1 MSIRIRSTLR
11 IAVHGSYAIG
21 AMKRRRDLDSED
33 AWSSTSFQRPAVS
46 ADDIVACLHQE
57 GEVVDRVSAL
67 KSLLDKCFD
76 RSFEATSSMSEFKSG
91 SEFRVH
97 FYESVLCSDDLL
109 SRLSVDVFWIL
120 SCAGMLS
127 FGKYV
132 ESVDVTRLV
141 TFLREDVMS
150 FRFNRN
156 GAEDRQHESMLSSI
170 FIDIIVFL
178 FSHAHLTAVT
188 KAQQLQS
195 KCLIIL
201 DRAMFPSSE
210 MSSLFDLFILH
221 QHLTLFSLFDDTSA
235 VETVRLD
242 VLRRL
247 LLQKTEYQSGSH
259 SASELHHDVLSHYRP
274 EDIHAAMTSV
284 IRAES
289 PIMLD
294 SLFTEASSSSSRHM
308 LVVALEYLA
317 QSDVSQ
323 STLIA
328 QRLGALCAD
337 CLADG
342 LDIAVRRIISLV
354 DTFAASKEMR
364 GVGVMFL
371 GALSHINITTQSF
384 TIFCRLMVD
393 LSPWLALNNLITIA
407 DYIKANKDKNLDS
420 AEHALLA
427 LQLRSEELGCL
438 PDLISGDIITPQ
450 AFQDKVAKMRV
461 WVEAYRRSGEM
472 PGAIQQMSAK
482 DRQRY
487 LKAWLGALSSIA
499 ERDPALEVSCLQ
511 MAQMLGMDSSTVSF
525 PLRATDLRH
534 SAEKRRLDSQMSK
547 LVETLGIMEPSAVD
561 PIRAVILT
569 TSHVLE
575 LVHKGEYF
583 SSADLGDQALKR
595 FSSSCIA
602 ALQAFQDSHV
612 LSSLI
617 CAQLSLMTDAVAKL
631 HHGKGESMESVKLW
645 LRWLSSAYK
654 RIVLGNRLLEAAL
667 VAMLSESLESEDHLV
682 PWRLGLALH
691 CNDDEVRL
699 HCIVL

>member
-1 MSIRIRSTLR
+1 
-11 IAVHGSYAIG
+11 
-21 AMKRRRDLDSED
+21 MKRRRDLAAEDSG
-33 AWSSTSFQRPAVS
+33 SSASFPRQAAS
-46 ADDIVACLHQE
+46 ADDIVACLQQD

-67 KSLLDKCFD
+67 KALLDNCFD
-76 RSFEATSSMSEFKSG
+76 RSSFEATSSMSECKSG
-91 SEFRVH
+91 SKFRVRS
-97 FYESVLCSDDLL
+97 YESVLCSDDLL

-120 SCAGMLS
+120 SCAGLLS
-127 FGKYV
+127 FGKYI
-132 ESVDVTRLV
+132 ENVDVTRMV
-141 TFLREDVMS
+141 IFLREDVMS
-150 FRFNRN
+150 FRFSRQ
-156 GAEDRQHESMLSSI
+156 GAEDPQHESMLSSI

-178 FSHAHLTAVT
+178 FSHAHLMVATEY
-188 KAQQLQS
+188 QQLQS

-210 MSSLFDLFILH
+210 MCSLFDLFILH
-221 QHLTLFSLFDDTSA
+221 QLLQIFNLFDDTSA

-259 SASELHHDVLSHYRP
+259 SASELHYAVLSHYRS
-274 EDIHAAMTSV
+274 EHICAAMTFV

-289 PIMLD
+289 PNMLD

-308 LVVALEYLA
+308 LIVALEYLA

-328 QRLGALCAD
+328 QRLGALCAN

-342 LDIAVRRIISLV
+342 LDIVVRRIISLV

-364 GVGVMFL
+364 GVGAMFL
-371 GALSHINITTQSF
+371 DALSHIDITTQSF
-384 TIFCRLMVD
+384 TLFCRLMVD
-393 LSPWLALNNLITIA
+393 LSPWLALNNLTTIA
-407 DYIKANKDKNLDS
+407 EYIKANKDKNFDP
-420 AEHALLA
+420 AEHALSA
-427 LQLRSEELGCL
+427 LQLRSEELGRL
-438 PDLISGDIITPQ
+438 PDLFAGDTTTLQ
-450 AFQDKVAKMRV
+450 AFQDKIAKMRV

-482 DRQRY
+482 DRQRH

-499 ERDPALEVSCLQ
+499 ERDPAFEVSCLQ
-511 MAQMLGMDSSTVSF
+511 MAQMLGMDPSTVSF
-525 PLRATDLRH
+525 PLRAADLRH
-534 SAEKRRLDSQMSK
+534 SAEKRGWDSQMSK
-547 LVETLGIMEPSAVD
+547 LAETLGIFEPSAVA

-569 TSHVLE
+569 TSHVVE

-583 SSADLGDQALKR
+583 SLADLGDQALKR

-602 ALQAFQDSHV
+602 ALQALQDSHV
-612 LSSLI
+612 FSSLI
-617 CAQLSLMTDAVAKL
+617 CAQLSLMTDAVAEL

-645 LRWLSSAYK
+645 LQWLSSAYK

-667 VAMLSESLESEDHLV
+667 MAMLSESLESEDHLV
-682 PWRLGLALH
+682 PWRLGFALY
-691 CNDDEVRL
+691 CNEDEVRL
-699 HCIVL
+699 HCIVKSNILDIIYS